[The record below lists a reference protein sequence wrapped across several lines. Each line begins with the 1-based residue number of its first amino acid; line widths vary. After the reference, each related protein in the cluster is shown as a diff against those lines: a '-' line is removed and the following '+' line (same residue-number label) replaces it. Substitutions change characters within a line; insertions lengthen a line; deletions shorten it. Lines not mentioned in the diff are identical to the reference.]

1 MKKVFLCPGLKINNN
16 CCKELFTSIKLQC
29 SKNERERKVSEE
41 IKQTLCGL
49 HNISELMGS
58 GFFQLNEETES
69 EMLDAEVIEM
79 DTSEMHDCLN
89 EAIAILEKIKGL

>member
-1 MKKVFLCPGLKINNN
+1 M
-16 CCKELFTSIKLQC
+16 
-29 SKNERERKVSEE
+29 SEE
-41 IKQTLCGL
+41 IKQTLRGL

-58 GFFQLNEETES
+58 GLFQLDNETES

-79 DTSEMHDCLN
+79 DTYEMHYCLN